1 MTTGWSAT
9 YEYLDGRGA
18 PYGITAEDLIAK
30 APSIIQNDPRAI
42 LSFWQ
47 QKDISHI
54 FPTSTHPELAGEV
67 NNWIPEDPGPNHARH
82 DQVMSWAEQ
91 CHAQLDNVIDA
102 LWPF

>member
-1 MTTGWSAT
+1 MNTPWSAT

-18 PYGITAEDLIAK
+18 PYGITAEELIAK
-30 APSIIQNDPRAI
+30 TPSIIQNDPHAV

-54 FPTSTHPELAGEV
+54 LPTSTHPELAGDF

-82 DQVMSWAEQ
+82 DQVMSWAEHS
-91 CHAQLDNVIDA
+91 HAQLDNFFDA